1 MTTNKDNDTSERS
14 GCHRKRPAGEMPMND
29 LTNHTHGG
37 KKFFDRSVGMK
48 TVTYKNLMN
57 IGFPEHTARNIIRE
71 AKRIAVKKFEEARKV
86 DYNAVQLSKSPLDNR
101 RLGIAPKDIVEE
113 LIGISLSE
121 ESLES
126 EN

>member
-1 MTTNKDNDTSERS
+1 
-14 GCHRKRPAGEMPMND
+14 MPMSD

-37 KKFFDRSVGMK
+37 HRFFVNRSEGMK
-48 TVTYKNLMN
+48 TVTYKNLMK

-71 AKRIAVKKFEEARKV
+71 AKKIAVKKFEEARQV
-86 DYNAVQLSKSPLDNR
+86 DNNAVQLSKSPFDNR

-121 ESLES
+121 ENLES

>member
-14 GCHRKRPAGEMPMND
+14 GCQ
-29 LTNHTHGG
+29 
-37 KKFFDRSVGMK
+37 
-48 TVTYKNLMN
+48 
-57 IGFPEHTARNIIRE
+57 IRE

-86 DYNAVQLSKSPLDNR
+86 DHNAVQLSKSPFDNR

-121 ESLES
+121 DNLES

>member
-1 MTTNKDNDTSERS
+1 MS
-14 GCHRKRPAGEMPMND
+14 D
-29 LTNHTHGG
+29 LTSHTHGG
-37 KKFFDRSVGMK
+37 YKFFDRSGGMK
-48 TVTYKNLMN
+48 TVTYKNLMK

-86 DYNAVQLSKSPLDNR
+86 EHNAVQLSKSPFDNR

-121 ESLES
+121 ENLES